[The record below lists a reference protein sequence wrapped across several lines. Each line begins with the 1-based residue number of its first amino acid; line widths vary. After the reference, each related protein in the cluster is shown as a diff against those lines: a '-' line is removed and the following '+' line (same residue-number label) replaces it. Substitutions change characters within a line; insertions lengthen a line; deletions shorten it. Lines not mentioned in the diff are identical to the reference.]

1 MAREFIVPGQIVTGE
16 GALTLAESQLKGLG
30 TKALLVTDQVMIQL
44 GNAAKV
50 EEALK
55 NQGIDYAIYADI
67 AGEPTDTMIE
77 NGLKVY
83 QEEGCDFLVA
93 LGGGS
98 PIDSMKAIAALAA
111 NGGNISDYM
120 GKVIDGNIPGMAAI
134 PTTAG
139 TGSEATQFTIITD
152 TKNDIKM
159 LLKGKVLMPALAI
172 IDPQFTM
179 TAPPKITAA
188 TGLDALTHAI
198 EAYTSRKAQSL
209 SDSFALSAVKKIF
222 KFLPIAFSEGSNVE
236 AREQMAVATLEAGI
250 AFNNASVT
258 VVHGMSRPI
267 GALFHVPHGI
277 SNAMLLK
284 ECLTFALDGAEAKFA
299 DLGRAINVAGETCSD
314 TLASQKF
321 LSAVENI
328 CRELEIPSLEGYGI
342 EKEKFFNVID
352 KMAKDAMDSG
362 SPQNTQKDITEED
375 VKQIYR
381 NLWD

>member
-1 MAREFIVPGQIVTGE
+1 MAREFIVPGQIVTGA
-16 GALTLAESQLKGLG
+16 GALTLAEGKLKEMGK
-30 TKALLVTDQVMIQL
+30 KALLVTDKVMIDL

-50 EEALK
+50 ETALK
-55 NQGIDYAIYADI
+55 NQGIEYAVYSEI

-77 NGLKVY
+77 NGLKMY
-83 QEEGCDFLVA
+83 NEEGCDFLVA

-98 PIDSMKAIAALAA
+98 PIDSMKAIGALAG
-111 NGGNISDYM
+111 NGGSISDYM
-120 GKVIDGNIPGMAAI
+120 GKVITGPIPPLAAI

-152 TKNDIKM
+152 TKNDVKM
-159 LLKGKVLMPALAI
+159 LLKGEVLMPDLAV

-209 SDSFALSAVKKIF
+209 SDSFALSAVKRIF
-222 KFLPIAFSEGSNVE
+222 KYLPIAFSEGENVE
-236 AREQMAVATLEAGI
+236 AREQMAIAALEAGI

-258 VVHGMSRPI
+258 IVHGMSRPI
-267 GALFHVPHGI
+267 GALFHVAHGL

-284 ECLTFALDGAEAKFA
+284 ECLSFVIDGAMGRFA
-299 DLGRAINVAGETCSD
+299 DLGRAINVAQETDSD
-314 TLASQKF
+314 ETASQKF
-321 LSAVENI
+321 LKAVETI
-328 CRELEIPSLEGYGI
+328 CKELETPTLEQFGI
-342 EKEKFFNVID
+342 DKEKFFEVID
-352 KMAKDAMDSG
+352 KMAHDAMDSG
-362 SPQNTQKDITEED
+362 SPQNTQKEVTEED

-381 NLWD
+381 NLW